1 MSSTFFLSTNGRI
14 TIVGDDTDELIQGQD
29 KSDKLSGGGGN
40 DSLSGG
46 LGNDVLSGGIGNDT
60 LDGGSDFDIMSGSI
74 GNDTYIVDH
83 KEDRVNE
90 QKNQGIDT
98 VITSVDYESK
108 AYTERIFAAPGT
120 TPINIQGQQWGETLT
135 GNDGANLINANL
147 GRDTIYGGAGNDT
160 VIPGGDDDHVTL
172 GEGADVIQSDR
183 NSPYFGGITQKD
195 VPIITIEDF
204 NPEEDKIVW
213 FENDY
218 LPANSPGIRS
228 MLTDNFSFAIADT
241 IAQAEISPALVIYVQ
256 SEGLLF
262 LNPNSTA
269 PGFSDWRKGGAVY
282 RFLNKP
288 DIKKTS
294 ISVLPRQ

>member
-14 TIVGDDTDELIQGQD
+14 TIVGDDTDEIIQGQD
-29 KSDKLSGGGGN
+29 KSDRLSGGGGN

-46 LGNDVLSGGIGNDT
+46 TGNDVLSGGTGNDT
-60 LDGGSDFDIMSGSI
+60 LDGGSDFDILSGGA
-74 GNDTYIVDH
+74 GNDTYIVDNH
-83 KEDRVNE
+83 KDRVNE
-90 QKNQGIDT
+90 QENQGIDT

-108 AYTERIFAAPGT
+108 SYVEKIVATHGT
-120 TPINIQGQQWGETLT
+120 APINIKGQQWAETLE
-135 GNDGANLINANL
+135 GNDGPNLINANL
-147 GRDTIYGGAGNDT
+147 GRDTINAGAGNDT
-160 VIPGGDDDHVTL
+160 VIPGGDDDYVTL
-172 GEGADVIQSDR
+172 GEDADVIQSDR
-183 NSPYFGGITQKD
+183 NSSYFGGITQKD
-195 VPIITIEDF
+195 VPTITIKDF

-213 FENDY
+213 LEGDY
-218 LPANSPGIRS
+218 LPANSPSIRS
-228 MLTDNFSFAIADT
+228 MLTDNFSFATADT
-241 IAQAEISPALVIYVQ
+241 VAQAEVSPALVIYVQ

-294 ISVLPRQ
+294 ISVLPR